1 MEEALDES
9 STVIGPRP
17 YRTAPGE
24 ASGKV
29 PSTAHPQQPRTPSGI
44 ASGRPGLVGSAAVLG
59 SLFVQTVFWRALAYL
74 SWALVSLLTIRVF
87 ESVELFGL
95 ISAALLVLG
104 SLPALDG
111 GFRNTLNRRILGRPR
126 DGETLRTLRFGQR
139 LYTRFC
145 AAVLVAGTLILCAY
159 SFTPNA
165 RSLELPWA
173 FYPSLG
179 AVGGIVALG
188 SAFLQLLTGLGQQR
202 RMFMLQLFMAWA
214 SIGILW
220 AGFRLGLGVW
230 SFVLSQ
236 SLPSLVAMGLAAPG
250 IREAAPG
257 LRLLDFAWDRDDTAR
272 LKELWPDSSG
282 LMRFQLWTLLVYT
295 LDATLVAWL
304 WQGKLVGQYLL
315 VANLF
320 SKLRLLLQ
328 SADDA
333 VWPILAAKTDKA
345 ETIAEG
351 VLRFN
356 GWLWGGAMAVS
367 ALCIPAFI
375 ADYKAQDFSGGTLL
389 TALFALR
396 YLVMGIASQPGYW
409 MFGHG
414 HMELLA
420 RLMRRELLCCLAL
433 SLPLGLW
440 LGPIGILIAFIAG
453 SSGSTLLP
461 LHLEF
466 ARASGRSAWPMLR
479 SSWSRAALA
488 AAVAGGSATVGLRLG
503 GHDWRLTVVV
513 AGVCLAATLAL
524 ALGMALLRA
533 RRAGVTGRAE
543 LGRFL

>member
-1 MEEALDES
+1 MVA
-9 STVIGPRP
+9 G
-17 YRTAPGE
+17 APGCY
-24 ASGKV
+24 
-29 PSTAHPQQPRTPSGI
+29 PRGE
-44 ASGRPGLVGSAAVLG
+44 VLG

-74 SWALVSLLTIRVF
+74 SWALVSLLTLRVF

-111 GFRNTLNRRILGRPR
+111 GFRNTLNRRILGRAR
-126 DGETLRTLRFGQR
+126 DEETFRMLRFGQR
-139 LYTRFC
+139 LYSRFS
-145 AAVLVAGTLILCAY
+145 AAVLVLGVVILCAY
-159 SFTPNA
+159 SLTPNA
-165 RSLELPWA
+165 RALRLPWA
-173 FYPSLG
+173 FYPLLG
-179 AVGGIVALG
+179 AVSGAVALG

-220 AGFRLGLGVW
+220 AGFRSGLGIW

-236 SLPSLVAMGLAAPG
+236 SLPSLAAIALAIPA
-250 IREAAPG
+250 IRAEAPG
-257 LRLLDFAWDRDDTAR
+257 LRLLDFSWDAQDTAR

-282 LMRFQLWTLLVYT
+282 LMRFQFWTLLVYT
-295 LDATLVAWL
+295 LDAMLVAWVC
-304 WQGKLVGQYLL
+304 QGKLVGQYLL

-345 ETIAEG
+345 EVIAEG

-356 GWLWGGAMAVS
+356 GWLWGAAMAVS

-375 ADYKAQDFSGGTLL
+375 ADYKAQDFSGGTVL
-389 TALFALR
+389 TSLFALR
-396 YLVMGIASQPGYW
+396 YLIMGIASQPGYW

-414 HMELLA
+414 HMDLLA
-420 RLMRRELLCCLAL
+420 KLMRRELACCLIF
-433 SLPLGLW
+433 SVPLGLW
-440 LGPIGILIAFIAG
+440 LGPMGILIAFIAG
-453 SSGSTLLP
+453 SCGSTLLP

-466 ARASGRSAWPMLR
+466 ARASGRSPWAMLR
-479 SSWSRAALA
+479 ASWSRALLSAGLA
-488 AAVAGGSATVGLRLG
+488 AGLSIAGLGLWG
-503 GHDWRLTVVV
+503 GDWRLTVVL
-513 AGVCLAATLAL
+513 AGLSLGATLAVAFAA
-524 ALGMALLRA
+524 ALIRA

>member
-1 MEEALDES
+1 
-9 STVIGPRP
+9 V
-17 YRTAPGE
+17 
-24 ASGKV
+24 
-29 PSTAHPQQPRTPSGI
+29 
-44 ASGRPGLVGSAAVLG
+44 VLG

-87 ESVELFGL
+87 DSVELFGL

-111 GFRNTLNRRILGRPR
+111 GFRNTLNRRILGRAR

-145 AAVLVAGTLILCAY
+145 ASVLVAGTLILCAY
-159 SFTPNA
+159 SVTPNA
-165 RSLELPWA
+165 RLLELPWA

-220 AGFRLGLGVW
+220 AGFRLGFGVW

-272 LKELWPDSSG
+272 LRELWPESSG

-304 WQGKLVGQYLL
+304 WQGKQVGQYLL

-389 TALFALR
+389 TGLFALR
-396 YLVMGIASQPGYW
+396 YLIMGIASQPGYW

-414 HMELLA
+414 HMDLLA

-433 SLPLGLW
+433 GAPLGLW
-440 LGPIGILIAFIAG
+440 LGPIGILLAFIAG
-453 SSGSTLLP
+453 SAGSTLLP

-466 ARASGRSAWPMLR
+466 AHASGRPAWPMLR
-479 SSWSRAALA
+479 ASWSRAAVA
-488 AAVAGGSATVGLRLG
+488 AAVAGALAMLGLRLG
-503 GHDWRLTVVV
+503 GHDWRLTAAV
-513 AGVCLAATLAL
+513 AGLSLAGTLGL
-524 ALGMALLRA
+524 ALGAALVRA

>member
-1 MEEALDES
+1 VWGCGDDDGAGKTHPSIGQFIRHMWCSGTFCVNSEDRPLCGVATDGLAL
-9 STVIGPRP
+9 IGYP
-17 YRTAPGE
+17 
-24 ASGKV
+24 V
-29 PSTAHPQQPRTPSGI
+29 
-44 ASGRPGLVGSAAVLG
+44 VLG

-87 ESVELFGL
+87 DSVELFGL

-111 GFRNTLNRRILGRPR
+111 GFRNTLNRRILGRAR

-159 SFTPNA
+159 SVTPNA
-165 RSLELPWA
+165 RLLELPWA

-220 AGFRLGLGVW
+220 AGFRLGFGVW

-272 LKELWPDSSG
+272 LRELWPESSG

-304 WQGKLVGQYLL
+304 WQGKQVGQYLL

-389 TALFALR
+389 TGLFALR
-396 YLVMGIASQPGYW
+396 YLIMGIASQPGYW

-414 HMELLA
+414 HMDLLA

-433 SLPLGLW
+433 GVPLGLW

-453 SSGSTLLP
+453 SAGSTLLP

-466 ARASGRSAWPMLR
+466 AHASGRPAWPMLQA
-479 SSWSRAALA
+479 SWSRAAVA
-488 AAVAGGSATVGLRLG
+488 AAVAGALAMLGLRLG
-503 GHDWRLTVVV
+503 GHDWRLTVAV
-513 AGVCLAATLAL
+513 AGLSLAGTLGL
-524 ALGMALLRA
+524 ALGAALVRA